1 MEDQDIVF
9 FYKNEKNKDN
19 ESNPCFTCYSRKI
32 PEGLNFT
39 KVKIEED
46 IYFRF
51 QKCMS
56 KSMTEEILKRNG
68 LVNLSHFMSEGMFRT
83 QKVSVPDIMAILNF
97 TPDSFFTGSRVI
109 NNSQIERA
117 RGSGCQFLD
126 IGAEST
132 RPGSLEVHSNEE
144 IERLK
149 SAFEMLKDTSNQKIS
164 LDSRHY
170 ETVSTFIDRIDV
182 INDISGLTDIRLPEL
197 ALKEKKSYVLMHI
210 RGNPT
215 NMNKMTTYT
224 DLRGEMAKFY
234 FEKLRQI
241 SEMGL
246 EPERIIIDPGIGFS
260 KTGEQNLEI
269 IKNPESFNFGFRRL
283 FGHSRKSFLSIYS
296 KNKAEDRLPETIA
309 VSIYLAGKGVEILR
323 VHDPVENI
331 NALRYFQLFLTP

>member
-1 MEDQDIVF
+1 MKQ
-9 FYKNEKNKDN
+9 
-19 ESNPCFTCYSRKI
+19 
-32 PEGLNFT
+32 
-39 KVKIEED
+39 
-46 IYFRF
+46 
-51 QKCMS
+51 
-56 KSMTEEILKRNG
+56 
-68 LVNLSHFMSEGMFRT
+68 
-83 QKVSVPDIMAILNF
+83 
-97 TPDSFFTGSRVI
+97 
-109 NNSQIERA
+109 
-117 RGSGCQFLD
+117 
-126 IGAEST
+126 
-132 RPGSLEVHSNEE
+132 
-144 IERLK
+144 
-149 SAFEMLKDTSNQKIS
+149 SAL
-164 LDSRHY
+164 
-170 ETVSTFIDRIDV
+170 FIDRIDV